1 MSAVAKDYAF
11 VVKKK
16 KDAKAFP
23 VTSKERIEKAKA
35 NVAKHLVKK

>member
-1 MSAVAKDYAF
+1 MSAVARDYAYI
-11 VVKKK
+11 VKKK

-23 VTSKERIEKAKA
+23 VTSKEHIEKAKT